1 MTQDTPRITF
11 EVGTWHEAILRRA
24 RCAKNT
30 KVKLRVDRE
39 RKSQKR
45 IGFLHE
51 SDGSV
56 DLMRLE
62 RGNTENIVRAL
73 IELTLK
79 YPGKEIVVVWD
90 NASYHNSKE
99 LNLKLEEVENLRR
112 VQLIYLPPYSP
123 DKNPIEHVWNEAKN
137 SISNL
142 QRADFEDTRDAFE
155 TFIRET
161 KFKYRLMKSS

>member
-1 MTQDTPRITF
+1 MSAD
-11 EVGTWHEAILRRA
+11 EVGIEHEAVLRRA
-24 RCAKNT
+24 WYAKNT

-62 RGNTENIVRAL
+62 RGNTENIVKAL

-99 LNLKLEEVENLRR
+99 LKLKMEEVENLRR
-112 VQLIYLPPYSP
+112 VQFIYLPPYSP